1 MSNACQLGLNF
12 LPTAVGVR
20 VASLHFTT
28 NDPANPVFDLP
39 LTGTGAPAVPPPPPP
54 IVSVADMTDLWG
66 TATEPAWSLSIT
78 HHKSTTDALI
88 AFWQTYDANGV
99 ATWVELKD
107 GHWVDGLTY
116 TGTVHQPIGPAFFAP
131 YNPTLVSDVLVGT
144 AMLSF
149 SDASDGTFTYTVNGV
164 SGSKAITRTPF

>member
-1 MSNACQLGLNF
+1 MNLVRSLRPMALSAPVLGLGF
-12 LPTAVGVR
+12 CLTFGA
-20 VASLHFTT
+20 ASAL
-28 NDPANPVFDLP
+28 AQKG
-39 LTGTGAPAVPPPPPP
+39 GTGGGGGGLNQTTAIFLSGAPVLSAG
-54 IVSVADMTDLWG
+54 LG
-66 TATEPAWSLSIT
+66 SIT

-131 YNPTLVSDVLVGT
+131 YDPTLVSDVLVGT